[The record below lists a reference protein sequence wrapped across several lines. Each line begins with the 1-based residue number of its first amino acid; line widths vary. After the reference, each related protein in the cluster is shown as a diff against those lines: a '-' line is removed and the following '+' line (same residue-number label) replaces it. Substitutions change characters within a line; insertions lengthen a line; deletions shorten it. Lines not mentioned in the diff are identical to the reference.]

1 MVTQILGPIL
11 PIAICV
17 FVVTLL
23 ALIVLAVL
31 RRARA
36 VWWLVLVAEAGVIVL
51 IGRQWFAPREYPRL
65 YAAQPVP
72 APRPLAAQVGGS
84 GFRVGV
90 AVSEPVL
97 ERHADLLRAEFNSVT
112 PENATKW
119 RRLLKDGRLGDY
131 DFVQADR
138 IVDGARALGLQVR
151 GHVLVWGHLEI
162 PDGLEETVGSA
173 ADPAGTLR
181 EAMRHHIRATLEHF
195 RGRIGQWDVVN
206 EPLSWTS
213 AKMHDNIF
221 QRTLGTDYI
230 DHAFRCAKEADPSV
244 ALYLNEQLWEYDGA
258 RSKQFLQLLAD
269 LKRRGVPIDGIGL
282 QGHINMLPV
291 PSAAALRAYLD
302 QIAALGFSVEFT
314 EVDCRLRM
322 FDGAADPY
330 TAQAE
335 AVADLVSV
343 ARAHPACHG
352 VTFWGLSDRGNWYDE
367 LPPFSLLRPNDPY
380 LWDDA
385 MRPKP
390 VHAAV
395 ARALGGGR

>member
-1 MVTQILGPIL
+1 MLPQILGPVL
-11 PIAICV
+11 PAALGV
-17 FVVTLL
+17 FAVTLL
-23 ALIVLAVL
+23 ALLVLAVL

-36 VWWLVLVAEAGVIVL
+36 AWWLLLVAEAAVIAL
-51 IGRQWFAPREYPRL
+51 IGWHWFSPRDYPRP
-65 YAAQPVP
+65 YAAQP
-72 APRPLAAQVGGS
+72 APPPCPLAAQVAGS

-97 ERHADLLRAEFNSVT
+97 KQHPELLRAEFNSVT

-119 RRLLKDGRLGDY
+119 RQLLKGGRLGAY
-131 DFVQADR
+131 DFAPADR

-162 PDGLEETVGSA
+162 PDGLEEAVRSA

-181 EAMRHHIRATLEHF
+181 EAMRHHIRTTLDHF

-213 AKMHDNIF
+213 AKMHDNVF

-230 DHAFRCAKEADPSV
+230 EHAFRCAREADPSV

-258 RSKQFLQLLAD
+258 RATQFLQLLAE

-282 QGHINMLPV
+282 QGHINMVPV
-291 PSAAALRAYLD
+291 PTAAALRAYLD
-302 QIAALGFSVEFT
+302 QIAALGFKVEFT

-335 AVADLVSV
+335 AVAELVRV
-343 ARAHPACHG
+343 ARNHPACRG
-352 VTFWGLSDRGNWYDE
+352 VTFWGLGDRGNWYDE

-395 ARALGGGR
+395 AHALGGPR